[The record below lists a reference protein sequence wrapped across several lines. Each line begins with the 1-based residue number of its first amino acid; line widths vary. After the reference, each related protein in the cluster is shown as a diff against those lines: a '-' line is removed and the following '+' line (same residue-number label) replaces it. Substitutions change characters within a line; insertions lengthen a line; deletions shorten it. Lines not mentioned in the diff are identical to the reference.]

1 MCSLSAIVLGLS
13 VWWYGQVDLA
23 QPNLATC
30 LADPARHAGQVI
42 IIDRESKITA
52 VRPGGALEVTESGLG
67 QDVRCRLEGASGD
80 LGDPIT
86 LEGRFEPPDRVIAL
100 RVHTAKLRFHKVY
113 LSLVAVAWV
122 GWLLGSAFRPGPAGI
137 EES

>member
-80 LGDPIT
+80 LGT
-86 LEGRFEPPDRVIAL
+86 
-100 RVHTAKLRFHKVY
+100 LRFQCRPESVQFDRHRVRQCRH
-113 LSLVAVAWV
+113 AE
-122 GWLLGSAFRPGPAGI
+122 GSNGHVPGACI
-137 EES
+137 EGDRRA